1 MELLAVE
8 DNRQSGV
15 EEHVI
20 LQQTLDIFVFILVIL
35 EYLFVWDE
43 IGERP
48 VCLLRRQIG
57 VSSVMT
63 ALLYSTACIRRPGN
77 W

>member
-48 VCLLRRQIG
+48 VCL
-57 VSSVMT
+57 SVGR
-63 ALLYSTACIRRPGN
+63 SGFPP
-77 W
+77 

>member
-8 DNRQSGV
+8 DNCQSGV

-35 EYLFVWDE
+35 EYLFVRDE
-43 IGERP
+43 IG
-48 VCLLRRQIG
+48 CLLYT
-57 VSSVMT
+57 S
-63 ALLYSTACIRRPGN
+63 ALLAP
-77 W
+77 